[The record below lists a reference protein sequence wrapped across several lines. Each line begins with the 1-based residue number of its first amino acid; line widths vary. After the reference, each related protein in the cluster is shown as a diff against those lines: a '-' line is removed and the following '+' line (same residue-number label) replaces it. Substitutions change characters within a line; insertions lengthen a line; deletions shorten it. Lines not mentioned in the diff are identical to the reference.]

1 MGAPIRSSTEIDL
14 IINRAQHAL
23 GDLGTELIEA
33 AKRGEDSTNNDTFRD
48 NMYRLIVLRIQLQN
62 ILTDDGEV
70 KAFYEDADNEKKFN
84 KILDGIARLSQFYSG
99 SAIPLLTGKRIPLYF
114 FPSTAGLGTGGNTNS
129 GSGQANPGGTT
140 FENLSVDSPG
150 EQVDSFDA
158 STSNFALYTYSVY
171 GNNSGEGSRT
181 GMIIVSIRNSSVTL
195 SEVKTP
201 DNGGIT
207 SPLTFSAAI
216 NSGML
221 ELTADA
227 TTDGW
232 VVRGVR
238 ILFQNITFQNPL
250 GPLPTGGLTAQV
262 LRKISGTDY
271 DVEWATVVWAMLT
284 DVTASLTEIN
294 YVNGVTSPI
303 QTQLDALTAAVAL
316 RLLKAGDTMSGNLAM
331 GGNKVTGLGAASGN
345 GEALRYEQLV
355 GLYLLLTGGTMS
367 GNIAMGGNK
376 VTGLGAATTAGDA
389 VRYEQVIGAF
399 LPLTGGVV
407 TGTLEVQGGIRTQ
420 TSGSYLKEKII
431 TIGDWDLTSAGNK
444 SIAHGLSDYTK
455 IRRVDVMIRN
465 DSATKYYDFLKGV
478 FTLNTVE
485 DINGAPTSTIL
496 PPGGV
501 SEIDSTNIILYSM
514 GTLFFDGE
522 FNATSYNRGYV
533 TITYEA

>member
-14 IINRAQHAL
+14 IINRAQHAIASL
-23 GDLGTELIEA
+23 GLELVEA
-33 AKRGEDSTNNDTFRD
+33 SKRGEDSTNNGTFRD
-48 NMYRLIVLRIQLQN
+48 NMYRLILLRIQLQN
-62 ILTDDGEV
+62 ILTDEGEI
-70 KAFYEDADNEKKFN
+70 KDFYNDPDNEKKFN
-84 KILDGIARLSQFYSG
+84 KILDGVARLSQFYGG

-150 EQVDSFDA
+150 ELVDSFDA

-207 SPLTFSAAI
+207 TPLTFSAEI
-216 NSGML
+216 DSGML
-221 ELTADA
+221 ELTANA
-227 TTDGW
+227 STDGW

-250 GPLPTGGLTAQV
+250 GPLPTGGSTDQI

-271 DVEWATVVWAMLT
+271 DVEWATMVWSMLT

-294 YVNGVTSPI
+294 YVHGVTSSI
-303 QTQLDALTAAVAL
+303 QTQLDALTTSIGTLTAAIAL

-331 GGNKVTGLGAASGN
+331 GGNKVTGLAAASGS
-345 GEALRYEQLV
+345 GEALRYEQLI
-355 GLYLLLTGGTMS
+355 GLYLLLTGGTLS
-367 GNIAMGGNK
+367 GNLAMDGNK
-376 VTGLGAATTAGDA
+376 VTGLGAATSSGEAI
-389 VRYEQVIGAF
+389 RYEQLFGAF
-399 LPLTGGVV
+399 LALSGGTV
-407 TGTLEVQGGIRTQ
+407 TGTMEVDGGIRTE
-420 TSGSYLKEKII
+420 TSGAYLKNKVVN
-431 TIGDWDLTSAGNK
+431 IGDWNMDSTS
-444 SIAHGLSDYTK
+444 SVSVAHGVDWTK
-455 IRRVDVMIRN
+455 IRSISCIIRN
-465 DSATKYYDFLKGV
+465 DANSNGFP
-478 FTLNTVE
+478 LNYHDGT
-485 DINGAPTSTIL
+485 DNDS
-496 PPGGV
+496 GGV
-501 SEIDSTNIILYSM
+501 GGIDSTNI
-514 GTLFFDGE
+514 TLLRKTGGSFD
-522 FNATSYNRGYV
+522 NANFDSTGYNRGYV